1 VVRDFADP
9 EAAKAFLRPSLS
21 ALHPPE
27 ALTDLPRGCDR
38 ILRAV
43 REGETIFVH
52 GDYDVDGMAGTT
64 LLTLWIRRLGGKVV
78 PFLPH
83 RLRDG
88 YDLGPAGLA
97 ASAESGAALIVTVD
111 CGILAHEAI
120 REAKERGMDVIITDH
135 HAPGRTLPPAVA
147 VLNPNRDGSSYPNK
161 GLSGAGVAF
170 KLCQGLGEA
179 FGVPAEDLH
188 PFLDLVAL
196 ATVADLVPLTG
207 ENRVLARFGLRALS
221 ETRNLGLQALMTEA
235 GLQRDQ
241 ITAGNI
247 GFGLAPRLNAMGRLG
262 DPRAALR
269 LLLAD
274 SPEEGRTLAREA
286 EELNRRRQETDAR
299 TLEEALDQLS
309 RTFDPSRDFGLVLDS
324 EGWHPGVIGI
334 VASRVVERLHRPT
347 VMVATD
353 GSRGRGSARSIPG
366 FDLLDAIRACGEHLE
381 RYGGH
386 RQAAGMELARSRLPG
401 FRDAFN
407 REARVRLEGTELRP
421 VLTVDLE
428 VRLEELSEELHRF
441 LRHLGPHGIGNP
453 RPLFLL
459 RGVILRGRT
468 RLVGAGHLK
477 ARIRQGASELD
488 AIGFRLGHRIH
499 PEELGPGPFDAL
511 VQLGENEYRGVRTLQ
526 AHLKDIRPSESPVT
540 GTGP

>member
-1 VVRDFADP
+1 
-9 EAAKAFLRPSLS
+9 
-21 ALHPPE
+21 
-27 ALTDLPRGCDR
+27 
-38 ILRAV
+38 
-43 REGETIFVH
+43 
-52 GDYDVDGMAGTT
+52 
-64 LLTLWIRRLGGKVV
+64 
-78 PFLPH
+78 
-83 RLRDG
+83 
-88 YDLGPAGLA
+88 
-97 ASAESGAALIVTVD
+97 
-111 CGILAHEAI
+111 
-120 REAKERGMDVIITDH
+120 
-135 HAPGRTLPPAVA
+135 
-147 VLNPNRDGSSYPNK
+147 
-161 GLSGAGVAF
+161 
-170 KLCQGLGEA
+170 
-179 FGVPAEDLH
+179 VPAEDLH